1 MGTEGVM
8 SVKWTRAELVAVRE
22 AIEVT
27 PLFDGRADVR
37 TAVHDALRANRR
49 VLVLERELAERL
61 ATHLVPVDMHI
72 AIAKVK
78 LLRADPGD
86 QARARRRR
94 RPSTPRNERHP
105 RSGVFAPRVTPT
117 QRSVRRLA
125 LSSSCSRP
133 FWA

>member
-37 TAVHDALRANRR
+37 TSIRGALRANRR
-49 VLVLERELAERL
+49 VVVLEREQAERL
-61 ATHLVPVDMHI
+61 ATHLVPVDMQI

-78 LLRADPGD
+78 LLRALRDLK
-86 QARARRRR
+86 RAEELD
-94 RPSTPRNERHP
+94 SD
-105 RSGVFAPRVTPT
+105 GVRA
-117 QRSVRRLA
+117 A
-125 LSSSCSRP
+125 
-133 FWA
+133 